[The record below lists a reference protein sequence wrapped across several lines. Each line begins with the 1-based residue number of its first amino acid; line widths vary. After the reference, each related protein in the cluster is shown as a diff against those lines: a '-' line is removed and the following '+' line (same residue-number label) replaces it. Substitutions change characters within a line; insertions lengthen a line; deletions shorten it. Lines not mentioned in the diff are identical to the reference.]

1 MAYRAGLL
9 TGQLEIAETDYAG
22 WTGDQPG
29 RTRYKTIR
37 FAGDRSVI
45 IDRGDEEGIVLRT
58 TEGTPVTN
66 LDAGTSPYFQFEAPG
81 EVWNR
86 SENPLSLVRVRE
98 RAPGLCADIRTLGAA
113 PLPASFDI
121 HDLIWRDNVRNPAAR
136 KCEESVQD
144 GLHVV
149 RVHGSLGTTTY
160 WLDPARGWSPV
171 RVRNDSPDGSWAEAR
186 CALERLDGVWFPVA
200 VESYLSRFADGRQP
214 ARVVQVQAATFNRP
228 EHAPELTIAD
238 IGVETGMVMVRTDAG
253 GQESSGRW
261 DGTRQ
266 VPEEEFERRRLAGE
280 LEPSPNFVRALAA
293 EAQRQAQERAGVGS
307 EADVPLWLTPPAA
320 VEAARH
326 PVGAGLSLWEDYVRK
341 FIEKYR
347 LDAAQQQQAVRALR
361 SCQHQAHAYLRRK
374 KADFE
379 RLDRLDAAAGA
390 NSTTAGPDRGPAS
403 PELRRLLI
411 PIDDIFNKQL
421 KPRLDM
427 IPTRR
432 QRLAV
437 DQGGATNAGRQ
448 PDTRPAAGLPHP

>member
-1 MAYRAGLL
+1 M
-9 TGQLEIAETDYAG
+9 
-22 WTGDQPG
+22 
-29 RTRYKTIR
+29 
-37 FAGDRSVI
+37 
-45 IDRGDEEGIVLRT
+45 
-58 TEGTPVTN
+58 
-66 LDAGTSPYFQFEAPG
+66 
-81 EVWNR
+81 
-86 SENPLSLVRVRE
+86 
-98 RAPGLCADIRTLGAA
+98 
-113 PLPASFDI
+113 
-121 HDLIWRDNVRNPAAR
+121 
-136 KCEESVQD
+136 QD